1 VRRQNQE
8 FNDLQAA
15 VATAKDQSENRLK
28 AVMTVASKAKQAEAA
43 AVNQLTDAA
52 QQLEEARG
60 RELEEVD
67 KMALP
72 LSEGMSKL
80 EETLA
85 RVLGLALCGE
95 REKKERDE
103 ETSMLARQLQLTN
116 DVLHDYLKKLH
127 DESELVGH
135 QEKTIATLRARIADL
150 ERGMSAASTVEST
163 PFSSSAKHYPGGFSA
178 LDEMP
183 QSSPHRALV
192 ASDAQQVIT
201 PDTPAYTHMARGY
214 GPAGDGGEMPG
225 GPLYFASPGG
235 QTQTVVLGSGG
246 GLYRST
252 ELVQLVPGAVAAP
265 GKVARK
271 LDIGMAL

>member
-1 VRRQNQE
+1 
-8 FNDLQAA
+8 
-15 VATAKDQSENRLK
+15 
-28 AVMTVASKAKQAEAA
+28 MTVASKAKQAEAA

-80 EETLA
+80 EETLS
-85 RVLGLALCGE
+85 RVLGQALCGE
-95 REKKERDE
+95 REKKEREDE
-103 ETSMLARQLQLTN
+103 ISMLAQQLLLTN
-116 DVLHDYLKKLH
+116 GVLHDYLKKLH

-135 QEKTIATLRARIADL
+135 QEKTIATLRARIVDL

-183 QSSPHRALV
+183 LSSPHRALV

-201 PDTPAYTHMARGY
+201 PGTPANTHMTRGY
-214 GPAGDGGEMPG
+214 GLVGDEGERPRG
-225 GPLYFASPGG
+225 ALYFTSPGG